1 MRIRPI
7 LRRLPR
13 PLFNYLSRFP
23 LDPLPIRAAA
33 RGYNRVK
40 LLTDLRAAVEVALL
54 ALPQGMAYA
63 LIAGLPIQ
71 CGLYACAVAP
81 ILGAL
86 FGSSRYTVLGPTN
99 ACSVLVLSSYL
110 AVSEQVDKV
119 ASLGLLL
126 LMTGLFLVAGSML
139 RLANL
144 TQYISRSVVV
154 GYITGAAGL
163 IIANQIH
170 SCLGYHLPP
179 VATLFDTLYQTV
191 WLLPQTQWPSLG
203 LSLFTLGTWWFLRRR
218 YPKLP
223 HVALALLI
231 ATLANLGLNALGWEV
246 AHLSALPFGSWPVA
260 LPSVNFIWISQ
271 LASAALALALFA
283 TIEGTSIAKT
293 LAHRQGDRID
303 SNQEMFSYGLANLGC
318 AIFGGMPSSGS
329 LTRSALN
336 WSSGAV
342 TQFASLWSGCL
353 CAVALLLCGPLV
365 GYIPMPA
372 LAVLVICVGVSLIN
386 RHQIRIAVFS
396 TRSDGIVFGL
406 TFIATM
412 LTPLTFAIY
421 LGVGASIVLFLRKA
435 SQPMLVEY
443 TFDDDGDLKEKSKE
457 EPPPVPHVSII
468 HVEGELFFGA
478 SDLFREEIRRTCHDP
493 NLKVVVLRLKNAH
506 HLDASSVMAIEELAL
521 SLHESGRYLLISG
534 VERAIYRVLRN
545 SGVLNSIGRENLFL
559 ASPQAPNIST
569 RRAMRRA
576 QEILG
581 SAEPAVRI
589 FYDPKFQTVPLPRT
603 SD

>member
-1 MRIRPI
+1 M
-7 LRRLPR
+7 
-13 PLFNYLSRFP
+13 
-23 LDPLPIRAAA
+23 
-33 RGYNRVK
+33 
-40 LLTDLRAAVEVALL
+40 EVALL

-71 CGLYACAVAP
+71 YGLYASAIAP

-110 AVSEQVDKV
+110 AVSEHVDKI

-163 IIANQIH
+163 IVVNQIH
-170 SCLGYHLPP
+170 SCLGYDLPA
-179 VATLFDTLYQTV
+179 VATLFDTLYQTLR
-191 WLLPQTQWPSLG
+191 LLPQTQWPALG
-203 LSLFTLGTWWFLRRR
+203 LSLFTLGTWWLLRRL
-218 YPKLP
+218 YPNLP
-223 HVALALLI
+223 HIALALLI
-231 ATLANLGLNALGWEV
+231 ATLANLGFKALGWSV
-246 AHLSALPFGSWPVA
+246 AQLPALPFGSWPVA
-260 LPSVNFIWISQ
+260 LPTINFIWISQ
-271 LASAALALALFA
+271 LASAALALAIFA

-293 LAHRQGDRID
+293 LAQRKGDRVD
-303 SNQEMFSYGLANLGC
+303 SNQEMFSYGLANIGC
-318 AIFGGMPSSGS
+318 AVFGGMPSSGS

-336 WSSGAV
+336 WNSGAT

-372 LAVLVICVGVSLIN
+372 LAVLVICVGFTLIN
-386 RHQIRIAVFS
+386 QHQIRIAMFS
-396 TRSDGIVFGL
+396 TRSDAVVFGL
-406 TFIATM
+406 TLTATL

-435 SQPMLVEY
+435 SQPLLVEY
-443 TFDDDGDLKEKSKE
+443 TFDDEGDLKEKGKE

-478 SDLFREEIRRTCHDP
+478 SDLFREEIRRACHDL

-506 HLDASSVMAIEELAL
+506 HLDATTVMAIEELAL
-521 SLHESGRYLLISG
+521 SLQESGRHLLISG
-534 VERAIYRVLRN
+534 VERDIYRVLRN
-545 SGVLNSIGRENLFL
+545 SGVLASIGRDNLFL

-576 QEILG
+576 QAILG
-581 SAEPAVRI
+581 AAEPAVRI
-589 FYDPKFQTVPLPRT
+589 FYDPKFQTVPLPRNK
-603 SD
+603 D